1 METQDFKTSAAKAFR
16 EHYDKLVKS
25 IQEPDLPA
33 LGAYFF
39 SRQIISTETMEM
51 VGNVST
57 SRAVRVSKLMLAVMA
72 HLDVHPDKF
81 ESALDVFREEL
92 VYAEIATLIASS
104 YSSMGKCIVYLD
116 KLYSIKGVYRE
127 EGMQLTLFSESP
139 NLVLIYFW
147 TAHTKTPTRNL
158 WPHKVNQSL

>member
-1 METQDFKTSAAKAFR
+1 MARGSSKGTPRHTYTQSYYSTIFSLEFYKQLNSNIDFLLDTQTATQDFKTSAAKAFR

-25 IQEPDLPA
+25 IQEADLPV
-33 LGAYFF
+33 LGARFF

-57 SRAVRVSKLMLAVMA
+57 SRALRVSKLMLAVMA

-92 VYAEIATLIASS
+92 VYAEFASLIASS
-104 YSSMGKCIVYLD
+104 IGK
-116 KLYSIKGVYRE
+116 
-127 EGMQLTLFSESP
+127 
-139 NLVLIYFW
+139 
-147 TAHTKTPTRNL
+147 
-158 WPHKVNQSL
+158 